1 MFSGKIYTAD
11 KTFTRPPVA
20 TVATNSKS
28 GLSLYHPQFPSHSDF
43 RFLSGEMIK
52 GQALS
57 MAVVS
62 ATLPSPKVH
71 QICKLAEDAL
81 PGNSLI
87 HNILCLV
94 LKLETLFLCF
104 WCTQSKQKCGT
115 FPLSVPFK
123 KSGTFPLSRPSQTSL
138 CLLG

>member
-1 MFSGKIYTAD
+1 
-11 KTFTRPPVA
+11 
-20 TVATNSKS
+20 
-28 GLSLYHPQFPSHSDF
+28 
-43 RFLSGEMIK
+43 MIK

-115 FPLSVPFK
+115 FPLRGHLKNLEPFILVVHPK
-123 KSGTFPLSRPSQTSL
+123 LAFVCWDNPTDNDNTNLHQS
-138 CLLG
+138 